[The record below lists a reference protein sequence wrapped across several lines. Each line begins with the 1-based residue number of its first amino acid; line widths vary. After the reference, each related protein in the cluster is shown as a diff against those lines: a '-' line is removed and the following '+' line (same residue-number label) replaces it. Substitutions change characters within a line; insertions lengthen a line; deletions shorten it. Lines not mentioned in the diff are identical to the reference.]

1 MGHDLSKTVTI
12 EDLQIGKKAVFTKTI
27 SESDVYIFGGISGD
41 LGPHHVNEEYG
52 KTTRFGARVVQ
63 GMLTASL
70 TCAPLTELVAPGGL
84 TMKYEYKFLAPVY
97 IGDTITAVAE
107 IGETILEKK
116 RVIVRLSCTNQKE
129 KVVLEGTALILI
141 AIDEEAK
148 PQKD

>member
-41 LGPHHVNEEYG
+41 LGPHHINEEYG

-63 GMLTASL
+63 GMLTASM

-84 TMKYEYKFLAPVY
+84 TMKYEYTCNYSLLFQVP
-97 IGDTITAVAE
+97 
-107 IGETILEKK
+107 
-116 RVIVRLSCTNQKE
+116 VRL
-129 KVVLEGTALILI
+129 LALYYHIPIVDLLYR
-141 AIDEEAK
+141 
-148 PQKD
+148 PP